1 MIETLPAIEIETA
14 PKPDFSV
21 IWLHGLGADGS
32 DFEPI
37 VPELGLP
44 DDARVRF
51 VFPHA
56 PMMPVTCNGGY
67 IMRAWYDIKYLDGS
81 TRDVDE
87 AGVRASCEAV
97 RALIAR
103 ENALGVPTHRIV
115 LAGFSQGG
123 AIAYTAGLSHPQR
136 LAGVIALSTYL
147 PARQM
152 LLDSLSAA
160 SRATPIF
167 AAHGT
172 HDDVV
177 GPALGEAARA
187 CLAAE
192 GYPIA
197 WHTYR
202 MAHSVCIEEIAEIG
216 RWLAE
221 RLREA
226 APA

>member
-1 MIETLPAIEIETA
+1 MTEILPAIEIETA

-56 PMMPVTCNGGY
+56 PMIPVTCNGGY
-67 IMRAWYDIKYLDGS
+67 VMRAWYDIKTLDGS
-81 TRDVDE
+81 SRDVDE
-87 AGVRASCEAV
+87 AGVLASCAAV

-123 AIAYTAGLSHPQR
+123 AIAYTAALSHPEK

-147 PARQM
+147 PARQW
-152 LLDSLSAA
+152 LLDSLSEAN
-160 SRATPIF
+160 RTTPIF
-167 AAHGT
+167 AAHGS

-177 GPALGEAARA
+177 RPALGEAARDTL
-187 CLAAE
+187 LAQ
-192 GYPIA
+192 GYTLA
-197 WHTYR
+197 WHSYR
-202 MAHSVCIEEIAEIG
+202 MPHSVCIDEIAAIG
-216 RWLAE
+216 RWLSD